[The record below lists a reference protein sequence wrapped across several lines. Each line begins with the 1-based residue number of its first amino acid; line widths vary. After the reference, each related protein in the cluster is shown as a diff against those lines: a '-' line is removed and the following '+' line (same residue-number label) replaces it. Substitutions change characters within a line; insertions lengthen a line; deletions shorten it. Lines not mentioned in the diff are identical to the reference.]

1 MKGNITLLII
11 LILFLTVIV
20 IIDNRKE
27 HFDISD
33 MASRITV
40 NLNNIN
46 TMISEDDTGDFLS
59 KNDVAVDT
67 AKDILHN
74 VTKITAVQDGM
85 YKDVLH
91 NIFKL
96 IFIIILLIL
105 VLVLIKKNPQFIN
118 GIFDFIF
125 GLIKNIY
132 NTISGWVKKNTSSI
146 MSDLKKINPIQ

>member
-1 MKGNITLLII
+1 MKGNITLMII

-20 IIDNRKE
+20 VIDNRKE
-27 HFDISD
+27 NFDISD

>member
-1 MKGNITLLII
+1 MKGNITLMII

-20 IIDNRKE
+20 VIDNRRE
-27 HFDISD
+27 NFNISD
-33 MASRITV
+33 MASRISV

-105 VLVLIKKNPQFIN
+105 VLVLLKKNPQFIN

-125 GLIKNIY
+125 GVINNIY